1 MDCESSIDIAILKR
15 SSAPSGLQSRAKI
28 KAKLNAELQKEDERD
43 KIKSQ
48 QEKKRGS
55 KTITDIEKEE

>member
-1 MDCESSIDIAILKR
+1 MDCESSIDIAILKP